1 MDNTLA
7 YEAATSEFV
16 LAIPTFASPDAIG
29 FATSRHK
36 DGRELQ
42 EEFTWEG
49 LIRACMVDRCGN
61 MIRTWRSQKG
71 EIIECSQEVYFHG
84 WQPEI

>member
-1 MDNTLA
+1 MDNILA
-7 YEAATSEFV
+7 YEAATSGFV
-16 LAIPTFASPDAIG
+16 LAIPTFASPDVIG
-29 FATSRHK
+29 LVISRHK

-49 LIRACMVDRCGN
+49 LIRACMVDRRGD
-61 MIRTWRSQKG
+61 MIRTWRRWNG
-71 EIIECSQEVYFHG
+71 EIIECSEEVYYHG